1 MKKLEFIDIKFY
13 LVNKKLDLLLNK
25 TFLNESEKKEFK
37 YLKKQWIFIINKQ
50 EINPYKVYKIKYN
63 ESFRK

>member
-13 LVNKKLDLLLNK
+13 LVNKKIDILLNK
-25 TFLNESEKKEFK
+25 AFLNENEKKELK